1 MILKDNPCQAIS
13 KTFSSVRII
22 LNAPSLTYWIAKKVV
37 SILIR
42 YHLSLMLIS
51 RNIKEAKS
59 QLPLFKISVKI
70 LTNLYWLN

>member
-1 MILKDNPCQAIS
+1 MSSDFKNIFIGADNS
-13 KTFSSVRII
+13 KRTKSNLLI
-22 LNAPSLTYWIAKKVV
+22 TKKTL
-37 SILIR
+37 SIPIR

-51 RNIKEAKS
+51 RNIREAKS